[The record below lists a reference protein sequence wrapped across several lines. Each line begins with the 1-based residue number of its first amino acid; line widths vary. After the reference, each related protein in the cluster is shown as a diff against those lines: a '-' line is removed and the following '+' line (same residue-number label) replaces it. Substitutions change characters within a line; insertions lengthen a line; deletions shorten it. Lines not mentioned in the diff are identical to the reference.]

1 MSLKMYLVTHFGYSF
16 LQCLQNYSVA
26 NSTSNC
32 ISFLKPNVVK
42 LTFFNENLQ
51 TFLDFFLKK
60 LYVHHV
66 NVPVI
71 VGNTAK
77 VIVKFHNGRRYP
89 ILYGSAQIHVI
100 FFVFKHG
107 FISLFGDFV
116 TITFVQVPYCV
127 LSISKRGP
135 TFYAMYRK
143 IQFLEGFID
152 EWKMLG
158 HQVFF
163 KAIFVFKFWR
173 VLFTNTT

>member
-1 MSLKMYLVTHFGYSF
+1 MYVHYV
-16 LQCLQNYSVA
+16 NYS
-26 NSTSNC
+26 
-32 ISFLKPNVVK
+32 
-42 LTFFNENLQ
+42 
-51 TFLDFFLKK
+51 
-60 LYVHHV
+60 
-66 NVPVI
+66 VI

-77 VIVKFHNGRRYP
+77 IIVKFHNGRRYP

-127 LSISKRGP
+127 LNISKRGP

-163 KAIFVFKFWR
+163 KVIFVSKFWR
-173 VLFTNTT
+173 VLFTNATWFWVFGNATTRCYLQRHVFFNWVYKTFASKNS